1 MNSLNFLEISKD
13 VAANFLQTVV
23 AVDDELS
30 FDSHVQEMAD
40 HLEEPESND
49 LGIPDDASSIKVKTP
64 HPLNYDLL
72 SKSFAKKGLIC
83 SGIKPVLKD
92 AEHETIN
99 DIVRS
104 MERSDLSILDWEMLG
119 KKGDFAISVIKN
131 LIDLDVKVD
140 GRLRLICIYTGLP
153 KGDRESNVIGDLR
166 KNLESVGGV
175 TVESNLK
182 NGVLDFKLGHSQATC
197 WRIFILGKNDVTE
210 DQLPEK
216 LVNSFTEMTAGL
228 LSNATLSA
236 ITEIRKSTHHLL
248 SKFRKELDPAYISH
262 ILGLIS
268 LPNARER
275 AAEIAFDYAINL
287 ISEEIRS
294 NLQVSDSIKNSLS
307 SEVLEKWPFHINTK
321 NEIDYFSISLKG
333 GDKNYFGSSELKDL
347 FSAKT
352 QEEINTIIIDKLR
365 IAPTEKSTAVDR
377 FTEEPIAF
385 FIGRKSTNDHLH
397 ELSVIQSARRDSTS
411 KYPEGFK
418 PSLKQGTILERIS
431 EGRKNAYYLCIQP
444 LCDSV
449 RLVCN
454 TNFMFISIDANK
466 SFTHAIKHTSGILKF
481 KIDPHPKRIQNF
493 LFEPTPP
500 RNEVLGE
507 RVDSDFEFK
516 GFFENPSELIK
527 FRWIGELK
535 ENVVQAVVN
544 DTAAKVARVGL
555 DSFEWLR
562 IKNTRNI

>member
-1 MNSLNFLEISKD
+1 MSSLNFFEISKN

-30 FDSHVQEMAD
+30 FDSHIQEVAD
-40 HLEEPESND
+40 SLEEPESND
-49 LGIPDDASSIKVKTP
+49 LGISDDASSIKVRTP
-64 HPLNYDLL
+64 HPLDYDLL

-83 SGIKPVLKD
+83 SGIKPVLK
-92 AEHETIN
+92 EVEQETIN

-119 KKGDFAISVIKN
+119 KRGDFAISVIKK
-131 LIDLDVKVD
+131 LIDLDVKAD

-153 KGDRESNVIGDLR
+153 KGDRESNVIADLR
-166 KNLESVGGV
+166 RNLESINGV
-175 TVESNLK
+175 TVESNK
-182 NGVLDFKLGHSQATC
+182 KDVLDFKLGHSQATC

-268 LPNARER
+268 LPDARER

-294 NLQVSDSIKNSLS
+294 NLQISESLKNSLS
-307 SEVLEKWPFHINTK
+307 TSVLEQWPDHVNSRK
-321 NEIDYFSISLKG
+321 QDRYFYISLKG
-333 GDKNYFGSSELKDL
+333 TDKFHFGSNELKQL
-347 FSAKT
+347 FLAQS
-352 QEEINTIIIDKLR
+352 QEEINTVV
-365 IAPTEKSTAVDR
+365 TEKLNISPTNALSPIER
-377 FTEEPIAF
+377 FKEEPIAF
-385 FIGRKSTNDHLH
+385 FTNENKSNTHLY
-397 ELSVIQSARRDSTS
+397 ELSVIQSVRRDSNF
-411 KYPEGFK
+411 KYASGFA
-418 PSLKQGTILERIS
+418 PSLKQGTILKRAS
-431 EGRKNAYYLCIQP
+431 EGSKASYYLCIQP

-449 RLVCN
+449 RLTCS
-454 TNFMFISIDANK
+454 TNFMFLYIVENG
-466 SFTHAIKHTSGILKF
+466 SFSHAIRHKSDILKF
-481 KIDPHPKRIQNF
+481 KIDPHPKKIQNF
-493 LFEPTPP
+493 LFEPTKP
-500 RNEVLGE
+500 RNEVIGE
-507 RVDSDFEFK
+507 KIDSDFQFK
-516 GFFENPSELIK
+516 GFFEDPSKVIE
-527 FRWIGELK
+527 FQWIGELK
-535 ENVVQAVVN
+535 ENVVQAIVN
-544 DTAAKVARVGL
+544 DIAAKVARVGL

-562 IKNTRNI
+562 IKSTRNN